1 MTHTISTS
9 VIVFELTG
17 QMTHMIPVLIAVLI
31 ANAISQSI
39 ELSIYDSIIKIKRLP
54 FLPPIL
60 TTSSL
65 SHNVLVEDIMVRDVV
80 FIWRNCTYGNVRK
93 VLKSRPNLQQFPLV
107 DNGVNMILLGSIQR
121 EELVRISEHWLSR
134 ERRLQEVRRR
144 YSIQANILPEKIS
157 SSLNSSPKQERKS
170 RFEVI
175 PVQPQNEANKTSSQ
189 KPANKIPKSILKQT
203 VSVTYSPSN
212 SISGTQGFHLIIL
225 SLLN

>member
-1 MTHTISTS
+1 
-9 VIVFELTG
+9 
-17 QMTHMIPVLIAVLI
+17 MTHMIPVLIAVLI

-60 TTSSL
+60 STSSS
-65 SHNVLVEDIMVRDVV
+65 SHNVLVEDIMIRKVV
-80 FIWRNCTYGNVRK
+80 YIWRNCTYGDVRK
-93 VLKSRPNLQQFPLV
+93 VLTSHPNLQQFPLV

-157 SSLNSSPKQERKS
+157 SSLNSSPKPEQRKS

-175 PVQPQNEANKTSSQ
+175 PVQPQNEVNKTSSM
-189 KPANKIPKSILKQT
+189 KPANKVPKSILKQT

-212 SISGTQGFHLIIL
+212 SISAIQGFNSIIL
-225 SLLN
+225 SFIFNN